1 MEESVKLKN
10 NNPTQFYKE
19 RSEEVRLEINRLTK
33 KARMWVVIR
42 LFAFL
47 AIVSGVYFTYSYG
60 GWSVVTGIGL
70 LVVFLIFVRKSAEN
84 KEALFLA
91 KSLLKINLDELQLL
105 EEYRLDQFDAGEEF
119 KDPKHAFSYD
129 MDVFV
134 QNGCFQYLNRTI
146 TKEGKKVMAAHLLE
160 GVEDIKA
167 TQEAIEELSTQMK
180 WTQEYRAKGIVSK
193 ENEKGLSTT
202 NGWGEEVVPTTV
214 AMRILSFLLPIVGI
228 LGTLAYNLDVISG
241 FLFSLLFVGVM
252 LPTLLKV
259 KQTNEISKQISAIGD
274 RIKAMQEQ
282 LVSLEKNTFESQKL
296 AAYYN
301 TLFQHQQNGSKA
313 LAALAKILKQI
324 EYRNNVLVAILLNF
338 YLAWD
343 YRMTLKIA
351 KWKEDY
357 GVYLADWEEILVEFE
372 FLIAGANLRFNR
384 LDATCYPVVNSTDE
398 KIELE
403 ELGHP
408 LIPAEKLVAND
419 FKMSEN
425 QQFSIVTG
433 PNMAGKSTFLRSVG
447 VNLMLAKAGFPVLAK
462 SFVFP
467 NLKLYS
473 SMRTSDDLSNESSY
487 FHAELIRLRFIVDA
501 IERGENVFIILDEIL
516 KGTNSKDKEEGSA
529 KFLEK
534 LVSLNAKGIIATHD
548 LKLTEL
554 ADQNSTL
561 FNNYFDTTIEG
572 EDITF
577 DYKIRDGVAQ
587 NMNASFLLK
596 KMGLI
601 NV

>member
-10 NNPTQFYKE
+10 NNPTQFYNE
-19 RSEEVRLEINRLTK
+19 RSEEVNLEVIQLTK

-42 LFAFL
+42 LLSFL
-47 AIVSGVYFTYSYG
+47 GLVFGVYLTYPFG
-60 GWSVVTGIGL
+60 GWSVVIGIIL
-70 LVVFLIFVRKSAEN
+70 LVVFLFFVRKSAEN

-91 KSLLKINLDELQLL
+91 KNILQINRDEIRLL
-105 EEYRLDQFDAGEEF
+105 EENRFDQFDAGEEF
-119 KDPKHAFSYD
+119 KDPSHAYSYD
-129 MDVFV
+129 MDVFGK
-134 QNGCFQYLNRTI
+134 NGCFQYLNRTV
-146 TKEGKKVMAAHLLE
+146 TEQGKKTMVTNLLN
-160 GVEDIKA
+160 GVEDVVG
-167 TQEAIEELSTQMK
+167 TQEAIEELSTKMK

-193 ENEKGLSTT
+193 ENEKGLSNT
-202 NGWGEEVVPTTV
+202 NGWGEKEVITSVS
-214 AMRILSFLLPIVGI
+214 MRVLLFLLPIVGI
-228 LGTLAYNLDVISG
+228 LTTIAYSLDVITG
-241 FLFSLLFVGVM
+241 FLFSVLFVAVM
-252 LPTLLKV
+252 TPTLLRV
-259 KQTNEISKQISAIGD
+259 KQTNELSKNLSAISD
-274 RIKAMQEQ
+274 RVKAMQEQ
-282 LVSLEKNTFESQKL
+282 LSSIEKMSFTSKKVKDYYAILFEREKN
-296 AAYYN
+296 A
-301 TLFQHQQNGSKA
+301 SKA
-313 LAALAKILKQI
+313 LTELSSIVKQT
-324 EYRNNVLVAILLNF
+324 EYRNNVLVAIFLNF

-351 KWKEDY
+351 KWKVDY
-357 GVYLADWEEILVEFE
+357 GHFLADWEHILFELE
-372 FLIAGANLRFNR
+372 FLISGANFRYNR
-384 LDATCYPVVNSTDE
+384 IAATCYPKVTQDVTRV
-398 KIELE
+398 ELDG
-403 ELGHP
+403 LGHP
-408 LIPAEKLVAND
+408 LIPIDKLVTND
-419 FKMSEN
+419 FKMNEN

-501 IERGENVFIILDEIL
+501 IEKGEKVFIILDEIL
-516 KGTNSKDKEEGSA
+516 KGTNSKDKEQGSE

-534 LVSLNAKGIIATHD
+534 LVALNARGIIATHD

-554 ADQNSTL
+554 ADNSSSL